1 MGTPF
6 RIVKISPEKSLT
18 FGRHAENDFVLK
30 DTSVSRFHAKLF
42 YENDSWV
49 LENKSQ
55 TTGTFLNGKEIQRA
69 PLARGDSFTLGLQ
82 SFRIQIEPDELTL
95 LHVHLADHI
104 HSVPLKPETVY
115 TLGRGHSH
123 DSFIGIDHAACPR
136 NLASLRL
143 KENGCEVVFK
153 EAVKQ
158 NDGKRLYRMTLAENE
173 SIKLPWCILEFQN
186 ATLTLHLRNNGFEIC
201 VQNLSVAVKGKKLLE
216 HIGFSLPAGK
226 ILAVMGRSGQGKS
239 TLLHHL
245 IGNMKGS
252 PDSVFME
259 GSPHRREE
267 IRKQIAFL
275 PQEPLLRDFL
285 TVKETLLH
293 HARLS
298 LPRDYSAGETEEQ
311 FRRIA
316 SLLGILH
323 LQESKVSTLS
333 GGEKRRTALAA
344 SLMGSPGLIL
354 LDEPL
359 SGLDSVNAEM
369 LCAHFRQLAFLG
381 HTIIFTTHSYKSLEI
396 ADEIL
401 LIHRGESCF
410 YGSPEE
416 ALRYF
421 KTPSLNSVLST
432 LHSESGKNWEAFE
445 KKEAASVSAAAPPLF
460 PQVKHKNF
468 FFYTLSLLWRGLW
481 RDKGRCAA
489 LFLQPLFIGFL
500 LFQTF
505 TPASSL
511 WVVAFALILC
521 ANWFAFSHA
530 IREFAGEKE
539 LLSEEWRQGMKVFP
553 ILSAKTVFP
562 FFLSL
567 FQTILCYFCLAPWI
581 SLSPPLLP
589 LSGLFAA
596 CLFPAVT
603 LGLLTSAL
611 AKNLGQAGAFL
622 PLLIIPQAALTGI
635 LAPIDQMRFLGKE
648 FSFLIWSRHIQAG
661 LQNLFTEIQVH
672 PENIFVPLALGF
684 LFYIITLLTLIQLKK
699 AQ

>member
-6 RIVKISPEKSLT
+6 RIVKISPDKSLT
-18 FGRHAENDFVLK
+18 LGRHGENDFVLK
-30 DTSVSRFHAKLF
+30 DISVSRFHAKLF
-42 YENDSWV
+42 YENGSWV
-49 LENKSQ
+49 LENRSQ
-55 TTGTFLNGKEIQRA
+55 TTGTFLNGKEIQKA
-69 PLARGDSFTLGLQ
+69 VLARGDSFTLGLQ
-82 SFRIQIEPDELTL
+82 SFRIQIEQEELSL

-104 HSVPLKPETVY
+104 HAVLLKPETVF
-115 TLGRGHSH
+115 TLGRGTSQ

-136 NLASLRL
+136 HLANVRL
-143 KENGCEVVFK
+143 KENKCEISFK

-158 NDGKRLYRMTLAENE
+158 NDGKKRYRMTLAEGE
-173 SIKLPWCILEFQN
+173 SIKLPWCVLEFQN
-186 ATLTLHLRNNGFEIC
+186 STLTLHLKNNGFEVC
-201 VQNLSVAVKGKKLLE
+201 VQHLSVCVKKKELLKN
-216 HIGFSLPAGK
+216 IGFSLPPGK

-245 IGNMKGS
+245 IGNIKGS

-259 GSPHRREE
+259 GSPHRQEE

-285 TVKETLLH
+285 TVRETLLH

-311 FRRIA
+311 LLRIA
-316 SLLGILH
+316 SLLAISH
-323 LQESKVSTLS
+323 LQQSKVSTLS

-401 LIHRGESCF
+401 LIHRGEPCF

-416 ALRYF
+416 ALLYF
-421 KTPSLNSVLST
+421 KTSSLNHILT
-432 LHSESGKNWEAFE
+432 ALHSESGKDWDTCE
-445 KKEAASVSAAAPPLF
+445 KKETESENGTARPLF

-481 RDKGRCAA
+481 RDKGRCLA

-530 IREFAGEKE
+530 IREFAGEKA
-539 LLSEEWRQGMKVFP
+539 LLSEEWRQGMKILP

-581 SLSPPLLP
+581 SLSPPYLP
-589 LSGLFAA
+589 ALGLFAA

-611 AKNLGQAGAFL
+611 AKNLGQASAFL
-622 PLLIIPQAALTGI
+622 PLLIIPQVALTGI
-635 LAPIDQMRFLGKE
+635 LAPIDQMRFLGRE
-648 FSFLIWSRHIQAG
+648 LSFFIWSRHIQTG
-661 LQNLFTEIQVH
+661 FQNLFTEIQVR
-672 PENIFVPLALGF
+672 PESIFIPLALGF
-684 LFYIITLLTLIQLKK
+684 LFYIITLLTLFRFKK
-699 AQ
+699 AK